1 MGLSLAK
8 EKATVLSLKKALND
22 GRDFKMQ
29 VVMMLDV
36 SGSMHDEFS
45 GGKNSLMES
54 VLQRSLAFASEVDP
68 DGKVEM
74 VAFSDTAY
82 HMGEMDI
89 SAFDRATDTFLK
101 GARPVL
107 WGGTDYAAAF
117 DTYKRANAQAK
128 VIVEE
133 KKPGGFF
140 GAVKGLFGVTEKVET
155 VVQAAGKVENYPTLI
170 IFITDGENFGSKQRF
185 ISLLQEQVNDHNT
198 FITLLGAGNEPVD
211 FRLLQEAANKFP
223 EVDFV
228 SASGI
233 QGLNNDDFYKKLMT
247 TELDTFLKK
256 YYAAK

>member
-128 VIVEE
+128 VVVEE
-133 KKPGGFF
+133 KKPSGFF

-155 VVQAAGKVENYPTLI
+155 VVQAAGKDENYPTQI

-185 ISLLQEQVNDHNT
+185 ISLLQE
-198 FITLLGAGNEPVD
+198 
-211 FRLLQEAANKFP
+211 AANKFP

-233 QGLNNDDFYKKLMT
+233 KGLNNDDFYKKLMT

-256 YYAAK
+256 YYAEK

>member
-68 DGKVEM
+68 NGKVEM

-107 WGGTDYAAAF
+107 WGGTDYAAAAAF
-117 DTYKRANAQAK
+117 SLGGSDFGDGY
-128 VIVEE
+128 
-133 KKPGGFF
+133 PGLSGFVVN
-140 GAVKGLFGVTEKVET
+140 GT
-155 VVQAAGKVENYPTLI
+155 VN
-170 IFITDGENFGSKQRF
+170 FIHDK
-185 ISLLQEQVNDHNT
+185 SLS
-198 FITLLGAGNEPVD
+198 
-211 FRLLQEAANKFP
+211 R
-223 EVDFV
+223 
-228 SASGI
+228 
-233 QGLNNDDFYKKLMT
+233 
-247 TELDTFLKK
+247 
-256 YYAAK
+256 